1 MTPHLVPLAFLLFLT
16 VCAVAGIVAD
26 YKKRR
31 VALEPLRAAIERGQQ
46 LDPAVIE
53 RLMTSDHDR
62 GFNPVYLKMGLK
74 IGGIIILSLGVGI
87 AILAFILTQV
97 NEARGAFFPVLG
109 GATVV
114 LCLGAGLMIA
124 ARALE
129 RQQAAQ
135 SESRQQVPQPRQGS

>member
-1 MTPHLVPLAFLLFLT
+1 MTVHLVPIAFLLFLT

-53 RLMTSDHDR
+53 RLMTPDR
-62 GFNPVYLKMGLK
+62 DPGLNPMYLK
-74 IGGIIILSLGVGI
+74 IGGIVILSIGVGV
-87 AILAFILTQV
+87 AILAFIFTQM
-97 NEARGAFFPVLG
+97 EETRTAFYPILG
-109 GATVV
+109 GAAVV

-124 ARALE
+124 ARVVE
-129 RQQAAQ
+129 QQNAAQ
-135 SESRQQVPQPRQGS
+135 SERRQQVSQSRPGT

>member
-1 MTPHLVPLAFLLFLT
+1 MHLVPIAFLIFLT
-16 VCAVAGIVAD
+16 VCAVTGMVAD

-53 RLMTSDHDR
+53 RLMAPDR
-62 GFNPVYLKMGLK
+62 EPGVNPLYFKL
-74 IGGIIILSLGVGI
+74 GGIIILSIGVGI
-87 AILAFILTQV
+87 AILALILTQV
-97 NEARGAFFPVLG
+97 DRSALYPVLG

-124 ARALE
+124 ARAVE
-129 RQQAAQ
+129 RQHAAQ
-135 SESRQQVPQPRQGS
+135 AERRQPAPQPRPGG

>member
-1 MTPHLVPLAFLLFLT
+1 MHLVPIAFLTFLT

-53 RLMTSDHDR
+53 RLMAPDR
-62 GFNPVYLKMGLK
+62 EPGLNPIYLK
-74 IGGIIILSLGVGI
+74 IGGIIILSIGVGV
-87 AILAFILTQV
+87 AILAFILTRV
-97 NEARGAFFPVLG
+97 DPNVLYPVLG

-114 LCLGAGLMIA
+114 LCLGAGLMFA
-124 ARALE
+124 ARTVE
-129 RQQAAQ
+129 QQHAAQ
-135 SESRQQVPQPRQGS
+135 SERRQRESQPRQGG